1 MTEHAVMVII
11 EQFQKKY
18 LGNQTL
24 MGFAVLDEDQE
35 ILVASALDQTYGVM
49 MTNPIRRWIIY
60 RTISGFL
67 AKEMNQEDDFK
78 EFVDQQCRQI
88 AA

>member
-1 MTEHAVMVII
+1 MNEHAVMVII
-11 EQFQKKY
+11 EGFKNKY
-18 LGNQTL
+18 LKDQTL

-35 ILVASALDQTYGVM
+35 ILVASTLDQTYGVM

-67 AKEMNQEDDFK
+67 AKEMNQEDDFRD
-78 EFVDQQCRQI
+78 FVETQCRQI